1 MNTSASELVTL
12 LNISQSFKQSKRL
25 DEATEVDILVS
36 LSLISA
42 RRFVQA
48 SELLKK
54 VSRFYVDKYVA
65 SKSSMEFSKIDRS
78 WIKEDARENS

>member
-1 MNTSASELVTL
+1 MSKMITHAVRAINVCGYYLNMNTSASELVPL

-25 DEATEVDILVS
+25 DEAAEVDILVS

-48 SELLKK
+48 S
-54 VSRFYVDKYVA
+54 
-65 SKSSMEFSKIDRS
+65 
-78 WIKEDARENS
+78 

>member
-1 MNTSASELVTL
+1 VCGYYLNMNTSASELVPL

-25 DEATEVDILVS
+25 EEVAEVDILVS

-48 SELLKK
+48 S
-54 VSRFYVDKYVA
+54 
-65 SKSSMEFSKIDRS
+65 
-78 WIKEDARENS
+78 